1 MQGSQRIIKLGGF
14 CGILGIALYIVLAV
28 SDPYIG
34 PQTKTPQEFLAAW
47 GPPKYIA
54 LNMALHFLFAGAAL
68 LWLVAF
74 VGLDRLLSVEEP
86 GMLIRIG
93 TLLGI
98 VACAI
103 MAQMMIVQG
112 SVMSKMGQAFLSAA
126 SESER
131 QSVTALYQ
139 GLRVIDYGM
148 DLAFDTFFFSAWILL
163 GCSMLRH
170 RNFGKVFGGIGIVL
184 FLLAAAF
191 NLRAAPDPPAF
202 DLGPIAALWVLAVYV
217 QMLRSSNLSREIRA
231 ESASVA

>member
-1 MQGSQRIIKLGGF
+1 M
-14 CGILGIALYIVLAV
+14 LGIALYIVLAV

-34 PQTKTPQEFLAAW
+34 PQTKTSHEFLAAW
-47 GPPKYIA
+47 GTPKYIA

-74 VGLDRLLSVEEP
+74 VGLYRLLSVEEP
-86 GMLIRIG
+86 GMLIQAG

-112 SVMSKMGQAFLSAA
+112 SVMSKLGQAFLSAA

-131 QSVTALYQ
+131 QSVAGLYK

-148 DLAFDTFFFSAWILL
+148 DLTFDTFFFSAWILL

-170 RNFGKVFGGIGIVL
+170 RSFGKTFGGIGIVL

-217 QMLRSSNLSREIRA
+217 QMMRSNHRLKQ
-231 ESASVA
+231 SASG